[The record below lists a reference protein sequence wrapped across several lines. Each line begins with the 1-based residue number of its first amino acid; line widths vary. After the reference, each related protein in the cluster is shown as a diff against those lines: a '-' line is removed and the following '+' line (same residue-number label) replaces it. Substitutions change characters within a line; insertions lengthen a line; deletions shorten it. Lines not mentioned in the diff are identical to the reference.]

1 MARVSFI
8 CYANWYEKIALLTD
22 EQTGVLFKAIFSY
35 VSDNQLPEMDAMTK
49 MCFSF
54 LKETLDMDAKKYDE
68 ILKIRSEVGKKGA
81 DARWNGKNG
90 KGIFANE
97 NDNGKNGKGIFANAE
112 AMAKMPITDN
122 CKLITDISPNK
133 GLLAHNAPARTREH
147 DEEYEHEGWNPD
159 ELITT
164 TDGTQIRLGDVH
176 FGKTVKLRR
185 KQSDG

>member
-1 MARVSFI
+1 MAKDSFI
-8 CYANWYEKIALLTD
+8 CYTNWDEKIAFLSD
-22 EQTGVLFKAIFSY
+22 EQAGVLFKAILSY
-35 VSDNQLPEMDAMTK
+35 MSDRQLPEMDGMTN

-54 LKETLDMDAKKYDE
+54 LKEKMDFDTKKYDE
-68 ILKIRSEVGKKGA
+68 ILKIRAEAGKKGA
-81 DARWNGKNG
+81 DARWNSKNS
-90 KGIFANE
+90 KGILANE
-97 NDNGKNGKGIFANAE
+97 KDNGKNGKGILANSKD
-112 AMAKMPITDN
+112 MAKMPITDN
-122 CKLITDISPNK
+122 CNLLPDISPNK
-133 GLLAHNAPARTREH
+133 GLLAHNAHARTREH